1 MKEKG
6 IKSSSIGAHSLL
18 AALSL
23 AVCLFLGGAIGAAA
37 PITHPKTRQGE
48 QPGSF
53 PHQPSI
59 KEISFLL
66 INGWAAGSA
75 NSNQINS
82 SFLILKEKRRLINWF
97 EFRRYI
103 SASSTASSH
112 QSTKY
117 LFDFDLRL
125 FPQHRYTYCYNIFL
139 IHPIQSTSSWMES
152 IKNKSSFFCFW
163 LMEWE
168 REVDCWLPPSLK
180 NFILQITE

>member
-1 MKEKG
+1 MNWFVELNYVG
-6 IKSSSIGAHSLL
+6 GVMAFSLF
-18 AALSL
+18 AER
-23 AVCLFLGGAIGAAA
+23 C
-37 PITHPKTRQGE
+37 
-48 QPGSF
+48 
-53 PHQPSI
+53 
-59 KEISFLL
+59 
-66 INGWAAGSA
+66 GWAAP
-75 NSNQINS
+75 NPLKDKPFTTNS
-82 SFLILKEKRRLINWF
+82 SNSTLRRNSSLLSFLSHSQRERNWRLDCSF
-97 EFRRYI
+97 GAASGQYLCFRNKT
-103 SASSTASSH
+103 SS
-112 QSTKY
+112 QSNFTTHFIRC